1 MKKFIGIRI
10 DENDYDLISRMAKVS
25 GKSFSDF
32 VREVLHNAIRQEMR
46 ETNLLERLIKMIESL
61 QNFQSQN
68 ACRFN
73 DELLREIYKLLC
85 YTVMHDRAVFELL
98 FVLPEKRKEYLQRRK
113 ELEEKFEI
121 SYSDA

>member
-32 VREVLHNAIRQEMR
+32 VREVLHNAIRQEMK
-46 ETNLLERLIKMIESL
+46 ETSLLERLIKMIESL
-61 QNFQSQN
+61 QNFQSQT
-68 ACRFN
+68 ACRLN
-73 DELLREIYKLLC
+73 DELLREIYKLLL
-85 YTVMHDRAVFELL
+85 YTVSHDRAVFELL

-113 ELEEKFEI
+113 ELEEKIGLEL
-121 SYSDA
+121 

>member
-46 ETNLLERLIKMIESL
+46 ETSLLERLIKMIESL
-61 QNFQSQN
+61 QNFQSQT
-68 ACRFN
+68 ACRLN
-73 DELLREIYKLLC
+73 DELLREIYKLLL
-85 YTVMHDRAVFELL
+85 YTVSHDRAVFELL

-113 ELEEKFEI
+113 ELEEKFGIEF
-121 SYSDA
+121 

>member
-32 VREVLHNAIRQEMR
+32 VREVLHNAIRQEMK
-46 ETNLLERLIKMIESL
+46 ETSLLERLIKMIESL
-61 QNFQSQN
+61 QNFQSQT

-73 DELLREIYKLLC
+73 DELLREIYKLLL
-85 YTVMHDRAVFELL
+85 YTVSHDKAVFELL

-113 ELEEKFEI
+113 ELEEKFGIEF
-121 SYSDA
+121 

>member
-10 DENDYDLISRMAKVS
+10 DENDYNLISRMAKAS
-25 GKSFSDF
+25 GKNFSDF

-61 QNFQSQN
+61 QNFQSQT